1 MNKQQEALK
10 LALEAI
16 EACLNAG
23 TEAEDQEASDM
34 LCDARK
40 AIRSALAEKCV
51 CGEPDTPGT
60 HRTDGPCLAEQRP
73 QNCGTGYCSCIECP
87 YEQPA
92 SKPVAMRYDFDGYGY
107 KYIDAGSG
115 SDWQTRIKDAEP
127 VYTSP
132 QPAQQQKPVA
142 ALQRVMARLAD
153 LLDEDQF
160 AEIEGI
166 VVSAGVAPPAS
177 KPWVGLTDEEMKART
192 QSPFVVE
199 NYRAIEAKLREK
211 NT

>member
-10 LALEAI
+10 LALEALKAFHYAMI
-16 EACLNAG
+16 DAGVLDRQEVLNQGFTAF
-23 TEAEDQEASDM
+23 TT
-34 LCDARK
+34 
-40 AIRSALAEKCV
+40 IREALAE
-51 CGEPDTPGT
+51 
-60 HRTDGPCLAEQRP
+60 
-73 QNCGTGYCSCIECP
+73 
-87 YEQPA
+87 QPA
-92 SKPVAMRYDFDGYGY
+92 QQPVAMRYDFDGYGY